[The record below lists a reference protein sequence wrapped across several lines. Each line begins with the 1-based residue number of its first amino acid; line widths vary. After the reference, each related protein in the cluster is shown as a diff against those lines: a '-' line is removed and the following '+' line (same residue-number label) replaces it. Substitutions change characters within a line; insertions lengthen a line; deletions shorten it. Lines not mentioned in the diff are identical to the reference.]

1 LGEALPRSYFVILTS
16 RFFRQF
22 TKFFCRINGNPDN
35 VITLVPQSANA
46 CKLVFPAAKP
56 VQPIINVMALLTVLF
71 CIILLVL
78 LVSWAKLN
86 PFLAFL
92 IVSITAGLLLGIQ
105 LDKITGSVQKGLG
118 DTLSTITIIICLGA
132 MIGKL
137 VASSGAAQRIAEVL
151 VNLFG
156 VKYIQWALVAVGFII
171 GIPLFYNTGFVLMV
185 PLIFSVV
192 YKYKLP
198 AVYIGLP
205 MLAAL
210 SVTHGFLPPHPSPSY
225 LVVAFH
231 ANMGTTLI
239 YGLMLAIPAIVLAG
253 PVFARTLKNIPSH
266 PLDTFRAEDLPSDKL
281 PGVAN
286 SFLTALLPVIL
297 LMLTT
302 IYLNIDH
309 STGTIHKVIAFLG
322 DGSIVMLISLLVATF
337 TLGIKQGT
345 SMKKLAVTYGDSV
358 KDISLI
364 LLIIAGSGAFK
375 QVLTDSGVNNAITAL
390 LKSFNLQPLV
400 LGWLLAAVIRISL
413 GSATV
418 AGLTA
423 AGIVSTMVLNDPTI
437 NPNLMVL
444 AVGAGSLAF
453 SHVNDGGFWLFKE
466 YFNLS
471 IKDTIR
477 SWSVMET
484 IVSVVGLVGVLL
496 LNQIVK

>member
-1 LGEALPRSYFVILTS
+1 
-16 RFFRQF
+16 
-22 TKFFCRINGNPDN
+22 
-35 VITLVPQSANA
+35 
-46 CKLVFPAAKP
+46 
-56 VQPIINVMALLTVLF
+56 MALLTILF
-71 CIILLVL
+71 CIIFLVI
-78 LVSWAKLN
+78 LVSWAKVN

-92 IVSITAGLLLGIQ
+92 LVSITAALLLGIP
-105 LDKITGSVQKGLG
+105 LDKVTASIQKGIG
-118 DTLSTITIIICLGA
+118 DTLGSIAIIICLGA
-132 MIGKL
+132 MLGKL
-137 VASSGAAQRIAEVL
+137 VADSGAAQKIAEVL
-151 VNLFG
+151 VNAFG
-156 VKYIQWALVAVGFII
+156 VKYIQWALLIVGFII
-171 GIPLFYNTGFVLMV
+171 GIPLFYNTGFVLVV
-185 PLIFSVV
+185 PLIFSIT

-210 SVTHGFLPPHPSPSY
+210 SVTHGFLPPHPAPSA
-225 LVVAFH
+225 LVLVFH
-231 ANMGTTLI
+231 ADMGKTLI
-239 YGLMLAIPAIVLAG
+239 YGIILAIPAVILAG
-253 PVFARTLKNIPSH
+253 PLFARTLKKIQST
-266 PLDTFRAEDLPSDKL
+266 PLDTFIAKELLSEKL
-281 PGVAN
+281 PGTAN

-297 LMLTT
+297 LMAAT

-309 STGTIHKVIAFLG
+309 SKSQLHTLIAFLG
-322 DGSIVMLISLLVATF
+322 EAPIVMLISLIIATF
-337 TLGIKQGT
+337 TLGIKQGQT
-345 SMKKLAVTYGDSV
+345 MKHLGGIYGEAV

-375 QVLTDSGVNNAITAL
+375 QVLTDSGVSTHIADSL
-390 LKSFNLQPLV
+390 QSLNLQPLV
-400 LGWLLAAVIRISL
+400 LGWLIAAIIRISL

-423 AGIVSTMVLNDPTI
+423 AGIVSSMVLRDHTI

-484 IVSVVGLVGVLL
+484 IVSVTGLLGVLL
-496 LNQIVK
+496 LNQVV

>member
-1 LGEALPRSYFVILTS
+1 
-16 RFFRQF
+16 
-22 TKFFCRINGNPDN
+22 
-35 VITLVPQSANA
+35 
-46 CKLVFPAAKP
+46 
-56 VQPIINVMALLTVLF
+56 MALLTILL

-92 IVSITAGLLLGIQ
+92 IVSIAAGLLLGIP
-105 LDKITGSVQKGLG
+105 LDKITGSMQKGLG
-118 DTLSTITIIICLGA
+118 DTLGSITIIICLGA

-137 VASSGAAQRIAEVL
+137 VASSGAAQKIAEVL

-156 VKYIQWALVAVGFII
+156 VKYIQWALVIVGFII
-171 GIPLFYNTGFVLMV
+171 GIPLFYNTGFVLVV
-185 PLIFSVV
+185 PLIFSIT

-210 SVTHGFLPPHPSPSY
+210 SVTHGFLPPHPSPSA
-225 LVVAFH
+225 LVVIFH

-239 YGLMLAIPAIVLAG
+239 YGLILAIPAVILAG
-253 PVFARTLKNIPSH
+253 PVFARTLKKIQSH
-266 PLDTFRAEDLPSDKL
+266 PLDTFIAEELPSEKL
-281 PGVAN
+281 PGAAN

-297 LMLTT
+297 LMATT
-302 IYLNIDH
+302 IYLNLDKSNGI
-309 STGTIHKVIAFLG
+309 SHKLIAFIG
-322 DGSIVMLISLLVATF
+322 DAPVVMLISLIAATF
-337 TLGIKQGT
+337 SLGVSQGK
-345 SMKKLAVTYGDSV
+345 SMKHLGEIYGDAV

-375 QVLTDSGVNNAITAL
+375 QVLTDSGINNQITNL
-390 LKSFNLQPLV
+390 FQSLNLQPLV
-400 LGWLLAAVIRISL
+400 LGWLIAAIIRISL

-423 AGIVSTMVLNDPTI
+423 AGIVSSMVLHDPTI

-444 AVGAGSLAF
+444 AIGAGSLAF

-484 IVSVVGLVGVLL
+484 IVSVVGLVGVII
-496 LNQIVK
+496 LNHVV